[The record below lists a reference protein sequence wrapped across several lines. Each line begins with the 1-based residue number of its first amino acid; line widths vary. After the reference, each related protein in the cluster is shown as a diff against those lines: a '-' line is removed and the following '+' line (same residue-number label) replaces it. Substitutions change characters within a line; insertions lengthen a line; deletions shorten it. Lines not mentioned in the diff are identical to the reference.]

1 MRPVRGHGEAGLAG
15 DRREVEHGGAAEDE
29 VELELEGFGR
39 RIGARQHLVAGAGE
53 LDVDAVL
60 GGGGDAEAGR
70 ERHLA
75 LAVDGEAGGLLEARD
90 VGEAERE
97 DGVGPAYRMRVGG
110 DLAHVGGEEAARQRH
125 AGGVDDDVE
134 DGAAQHL
141 GGGLGLD
148 VELLGQEYGA
158 ALLDLLDALVA
169 LHRLDADGIGHDQE
183 RAGHL
188 LRRAPGARD
197 LGLDLARASLALA
210 HQPEHQHQRDQQQ
223 QDQEGDEEELEGR
236 TARQPLNGAEQLL
249 HRLDP

>member
-1 MRPVRGHGEAGLAG
+1 MEEPPKTRSSLNSKGL
-15 DRREVEHGGAAEDE
+15 VGA
-29 VELELEGFGR
+29 L
-39 RIGARQHLVAGAGE
+39 GARQHLVAGAGE

-97 DGVGPAYRMRVGG
+97 HGIGPAYRMRVGG

-148 VELLGQEYGA
+148 VELLGEEHGA

-223 QDQEGDEEELEGR
+223 QDQECDQKELECW
-236 TARQPLNGAEQLL
+236 TARQPLNGAQQLL